1 MEELFK
7 KRKSMQLFRNSCK
20 SVEQYLNIVNQDHSH
35 LKLATR
41 SPGAS
46 PCGAGRNNG
55 RTAEVSEHHG
65 FGNIGNTRAAPG
77 VSDALPMDTTL
88 SSPAG
93 STAVDLGRRVRA
105 ARLAH
110 DLTLDTASRLCGV
123 SRSTLSKIE
132 NGNMSPTFDVL
143 QKIVVG
149 LKIDL
154 GELFGSVPKL
164 NAGGRRALTR
174 SGAGQRHAYRG
185 YQMELLAT
193 DLAHKAMLPFR
204 IRITAH
210 SLDAFDDWGRHE
222 GEEFLYVI
230 SGSVC
235 LYSELYAP
243 TQLEAG
249 DSLYFD
255 SRTGH
260 AAISTS
266 KEDAEVLWMATSAT
280 IPAAA
285 TQAAAPKKTAR
296 SRAKTTDV

>member
-1 MEELFK
+1 M
-7 KRKSMQLFRNSCK
+7 RR
-20 SVEQYLNIVNQDHSH
+20 
-35 LKLATR
+35 
-41 SPGAS
+41 
-46 PCGAGRNNG
+46 
-55 RTAEVSEHHG
+55 
-65 FGNIGNTRAAPG
+65 PG

-88 SSPAG
+88 SPPAG
-93 STAVDLGRRVRA
+93 STADLGRRVRA

-174 SGAGQRHAYRG
+174 RGAGQRHAYRG

-193 DLAHKAMLPFR
+193 DLAHKAMLPFH

-243 TQLEAG
+243 THLETG

-280 IPAAA
+280 APGASAQTATPAR
-285 TQAAAPKKTAR
+285 KTAR
-296 SRAKTTDV
+296 SRIKPSDA

>member
-1 MEELFK
+1 
-7 KRKSMQLFRNSCK
+7 
-20 SVEQYLNIVNQDHSH
+20 
-35 LKLATR
+35 
-41 SPGAS
+41 
-46 PCGAGRNNG
+46 
-55 RTAEVSEHHG
+55 
-65 FGNIGNTRAAPG
+65 
-77 VSDALPMDTTL
+77 MDTLLTKPA
-88 SSPAG
+88 SSP
-93 STAVDLGRRVRA
+93 TADLGRRVRA
-105 ARLAH
+105 ARIAH
-110 DLTLDTASRLCGV
+110 SLTLETASRLCGV

-132 NGNMSPTFDVL
+132 NGLMSPTFDVL
-143 QKIVVG
+143 QKIVLS

-154 GELFGSVPKL
+154 GELFGSAPKP
-164 NAGGRRALTR
+164 NASGRRALTR
-174 SGAGQRHAYRG
+174 KDAGQRHAYRG

-243 TQLEAG
+243 THLSAG

-266 KEDAEVLWMATSAT
+266 DEDAEVLWMATSAET
-280 IPAAA
+280 GHPPAEETSTAKAKSLRPVLDEAAGAGPADDSDEPAAA
-285 TQAAAPKKTAR
+285 SNGSVADAKASSKQSAAGTKLRTTRAARGGEVEVAAQTPRVKTRAR
-296 SRAKTTDV
+296 TKPAA

>member
-1 MEELFK
+1 
-7 KRKSMQLFRNSCK
+7 
-20 SVEQYLNIVNQDHSH
+20 
-35 LKLATR
+35 
-41 SPGAS
+41 
-46 PCGAGRNNG
+46 
-55 RTAEVSEHHG
+55 
-65 FGNIGNTRAAPG
+65 
-77 VSDALPMDTTL
+77 MDTL
-88 SSPAG
+88 LNQPAG
-93 STAVDLGRRVRA
+93 SSTADLGRRVRA
-105 ARLAH
+105 ARVAH
-110 DLTLDTASRLCGV
+110 DLTLDTASQLCGV

-132 NGNMSPTFDVL
+132 NGIMSPTFDVL

-154 GELFGSVPKL
+154 GELFGSAPKQ

-174 SGAGQRHAYRG
+174 RGAGQRHAYRG
-185 YQMELLAT
+185 YEMELLAT

-243 TQLEAG
+243 TELEAG

-266 KEDAEVLWMATSAT
+266 KEDAEVLWMSTSAAT
-280 IPAAA
+280 RGVVQQAQPATKPARTKSKPAA
-285 TQAAAPKKTAR
+285 K
-296 SRAKTTDV
+296 

>member
-1 MEELFK
+1 M
-7 KRKSMQLFRNSCK
+7 
-20 SVEQYLNIVNQDHSH
+20 
-35 LKLATR
+35 
-41 SPGAS
+41 
-46 PCGAGRNNG
+46 
-55 RTAEVSEHHG
+55 
-65 FGNIGNTRAAPG
+65 IGNTVPITL
-77 VSDALPMDTTL
+77 SDAPVMDTL
-88 SSPAG
+88 LNQPAG
-93 STAVDLGRRVRA
+93 SPTIDLGRRVRA
-105 ARLAH
+105 ARVGH
-110 DLTLDTASRLCGV
+110 DLTLDSASRLCGV

-132 NGNMSPTFDVL
+132 NGLMSPTFDVL

-154 GELFGSVPKL
+154 GELFGPVPKH
-164 NAGGRRALTR
+164 NVGGRRALTR
-174 SGAGQRHAYRG
+174 RGAGQRHAYRG

-210 SLDAFDDWGRHE
+210 SLDAFDDWGRHD

-235 LYSELYAP
+235 LHSELYAP
-243 TQLEAG
+243 TNLEAG

-266 KEDAEVLWMATSAT
+266 KEDAEVLWMATSG
-280 IPAAA
+280 
-285 TQAAAPKKTAR
+285 AAPGAAQEAPPEAKRTRAKSTNSTTSTNSTKAKVKKTAG
-296 SRAKTTDV
+296 

>member
-1 MEELFK
+1 
-7 KRKSMQLFRNSCK
+7 
-20 SVEQYLNIVNQDHSH
+20 
-35 LKLATR
+35 
-41 SPGAS
+41 
-46 PCGAGRNNG
+46 
-55 RTAEVSEHHG
+55 
-65 FGNIGNTRAAPG
+65 
-77 VSDALPMDTTL
+77 MDTTL
-88 SSPAG
+88 SASASPA
-93 STAVDLGRRVRA
+93 TAELGRRVRA
-105 ARLAH
+105 ARVAQ

-123 SRSTLSKIE
+123 SRSTLSKVE
-132 NGNMSPTFDVL
+132 NGLMSPTFDVL
-143 QKIVVG
+143 QKIVGG
-149 LKIDL
+149 LRIDL
-154 GELFGSVPKL
+154 AELFGTPPKL

-174 SGAGQRHAYRG
+174 SGSGQRHAYRG

-243 TQLEAG
+243 THLEPG

-266 KEDAEVLWMATSAT
+266 EADAEVLWMATGGNVLPNHGGAEV
-280 IPAAA
+280 PAVAKPPRGA
-285 TQAAAPKKTAR
+285 KPKLPAG
-296 SRAKTTDV
+296 

>member
-1 MEELFK
+1 MFMIGKPEQLLACLFPP
-7 KRKSMQLFRNSCK
+7 M
-20 SVEQYLNIVNQDHSH
+20 
-35 LKLATR
+35 
-41 SPGAS
+41 
-46 PCGAGRNNG
+46 
-55 RTAEVSEHHG
+55 
-65 FGNIGNTRAAPG
+65 
-77 VSDALPMDTTL
+77 DALPAL
-88 SSPAG
+88 SSD
-93 STAVDLGRRVRA
+93 STSANLGRRVRT

-132 NGNMSPTFDVL
+132 NGLMSPTFDVL
-143 QKIVVG
+143 QKIVIG

-154 GELFGSVPKL
+154 AELFGSTPKA

-174 SGAGQRHAYRG
+174 KDAGQRHAYRG
-185 YQMELLAT
+185 YHMELLAT
-193 DLAHKAMLPFR
+193 DLAHKTMLPFR

-222 GEEFLYVI
+222 GEEFLYVL

-266 KEDAEVLWMATSAT
+266 KEDAEVLWMATGVASDGPPSAGT
-280 IPAAA
+280 ASNGASQPPR
-285 TQAAAPKKTAR
+285 QKTKP
-296 SRAKTTDV
+296 RA

>member
-1 MEELFK
+1 
-7 KRKSMQLFRNSCK
+7 
-20 SVEQYLNIVNQDHSH
+20 
-35 LKLATR
+35 
-41 SPGAS
+41 
-46 PCGAGRNNG
+46 
-55 RTAEVSEHHG
+55 
-65 FGNIGNTRAAPG
+65 
-77 VSDALPMDTTL
+77 MDTVL
-88 SSPAG
+88 NQPAG
-93 STAVDLGRRVRA
+93 SSTADLARRVRA
-105 ARLAH
+105 ARVAH
-110 DLTLDTASRLCGV
+110 NLTLDTASRLCGV

-132 NGNMSPTFDVL
+132 NGLMSPTFDVL

-154 GELFGSVPKL
+154 GELFGSAPKN

-174 SGAGQRHAYRG
+174 RGSGQQHAYRG

-193 DLAHKAMLPFR
+193 ELAHKAMLPFR

-230 SGSVC
+230 GGSVC

-243 TQLEAG
+243 THLEAG

-266 KEDAEVLWMATSAT
+266 KEDAEVLWMATGA
-280 IPAAA
+280 IAPRAAQEKE
-285 TQAAAPKKTAR
+285 TQPAPKRT
-296 SRAKTTDV
+296 RAKSKLSTT